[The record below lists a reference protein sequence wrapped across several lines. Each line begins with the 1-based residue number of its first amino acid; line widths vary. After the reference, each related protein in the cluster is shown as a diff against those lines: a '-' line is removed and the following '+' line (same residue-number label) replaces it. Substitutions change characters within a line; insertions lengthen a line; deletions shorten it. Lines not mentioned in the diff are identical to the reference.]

1 MLDKHP
7 DLCYIII
14 TRDKEK
20 ELTKMKKVYEIT
32 ISMCG
37 ELNTITLTNPSRK
50 FLKVGYTEYSGAK
63 IVAVK
68 RIK

>member
-1 MLDKHP
+1 
-7 DLCYIII
+7 
-14 TRDKEK
+14 
-20 ELTKMKKVYEIT
+20 MKKVYEIT
-32 ISMCG
+32 IFVCG
-37 ELNTITLTNPSRK
+37 KVDTITLTNPSRR

>member
-1 MLDKHP
+1 
-7 DLCYIII
+7 
-14 TRDKEK
+14 
-20 ELTKMKKVYEIT
+20 MKKVYEIT

-37 ELNTITLTNPSRK
+37 ELDTIILTNPPRR

-63 IVAVK
+63 IVEVK

>member
-1 MLDKHP
+1 MPGLV
-7 DLCYIII
+7 LLYNQ
-14 TRDKEK
+14 KEK
-20 ELTKMKKVYEIT
+20 RKGDKKMKKVYEIT

-37 ELNTITLTNPSRK
+37 ELSTITLTNPSRR

>member
-1 MLDKHP
+1 MLDKLP
-7 DLCYIII
+7 GQCYTII
-14 TRDKEK
+14 RKRKEK
-20 ELTKMKKVYEIT
+20 EIKKMKKVYEIT

-37 ELNTITLTNPSRK
+37 ELSTITLTNPSRR

>member
-1 MLDKHP
+1 
-7 DLCYIII
+7 
-14 TRDKEK
+14 
-20 ELTKMKKVYEIT
+20 MKKTYEIT
-32 ISMCG
+32 ISVCG
-37 ELNTITLTNPSRK
+37 ELNTIILTNPRRV

>member
-1 MLDKHP
+1 
-7 DLCYIII
+7 
-14 TRDKEK
+14 
-20 ELTKMKKVYEIT
+20 MKKVYEIT

-37 ELNTITLTNPSRK
+37 ELNTITLTNPSRR